1 MTQGERVKEIRK
13 SLEMTMEQ
21 FGSRLGVTKVAISRI
36 EKGERNL
43 TEQMSRAICREFNV
57 SEEWLKTGE
66 GEMYQ
71 QLSED
76 EEIAGIVSDLL
87 EEGKDNAFYGI
98 ILEIAKTYN
107 ELSPAS
113 QKVLTE
119 AAEKLAVDGIDAKVI
134 NIHTIKPLDEE
145 LIVKSA
151 KKTGKVVTAEEHSVI
166 GGLGSAVCDALC
178 KSYPVPVKKIGMQ
191 DTFGES
197 GSAAALVEKY
207 QLDGKGIYA
216 QVKEFMK

>member
-1 MTQGERVKEIRK
+1 MTQGERVKEVRK
-13 SLEMTMEQ
+13 SLNLTMEQ
-21 FGSRLGVTKVAISRI
+21 FGNKLGVTKVAISNI
-36 EKGERNL
+36 EKEKRNL
-43 TEQMSRAICREFNV
+43 TEQMSRAIFREFNV

-119 AAEKLAVDGIDAKVI
+119 AAEKLAD
-134 NIHTIKPLDEE
+134 NL
-145 LIVKSA
+145 A
-151 KKTGKVVTAEEHSVI
+151 KKKR
-166 GGLGSAVCDALC
+166 D
-178 KSYPVPVKKIGMQ
+178 
-191 DTFGES
+191 
-197 GSAAALVEKY
+197 
-207 QLDGKGIYA
+207 
-216 QVKEFMK
+216 

>member
-1 MTQGERVKEIRK
+1 MTQGERVKEVRK
-13 SLEMTMEQ
+13 SLNLTMEQ
-21 FGSRLGVTKVAISRI
+21 FGNKLGVTKVAISNI
-36 EKGERNL
+36 EKEKRNL

-119 AAEKLAVDGIDAKVI
+119 AAEKLADNLA
-134 NIHTIKPLDEE
+134 N
-145 LIVKSA
+145 
-151 KKTGKVVTAEEHSVI
+151 KKR
-166 GGLGSAVCDALC
+166 D
-178 KSYPVPVKKIGMQ
+178 
-191 DTFGES
+191 
-197 GSAAALVEKY
+197 
-207 QLDGKGIYA
+207 
-216 QVKEFMK
+216 

>member
-1 MTQGERVKEIRK
+1 MTQGERVKEVRK
-13 SLEMTMEQ
+13 SLNLTMEQ
-21 FGSRLGVTKVAISRI
+21 FGNKLGVTKVAISNI
-36 EKGERNL
+36 EKKKRNL

-119 AAEKLAVDGIDAKVI
+119 AAEKLAD
-134 NIHTIKPLDEE
+134 NL
-145 LIVKSA
+145 A
-151 KKTGKVVTAEEHSVI
+151 KKKR
-166 GGLGSAVCDALC
+166 D
-178 KSYPVPVKKIGMQ
+178 
-191 DTFGES
+191 
-197 GSAAALVEKY
+197 
-207 QLDGKGIYA
+207 
-216 QVKEFMK
+216 

>member
-1 MTQGERVKEIRK
+1 MTQGERVKEVRK
-13 SLEMTMEQ
+13 SLNLTMEQ
-21 FGSRLGVTKVAISRI
+21 FGNKLGVTKVAISNI
-36 EKGERNL
+36 EKEKRNL

-57 SEEWLKTGE
+57 REEWLKTGE

-119 AAEKLAVDGIDAKVI
+119 AAEKLAD
-134 NIHTIKPLDEE
+134 NL
-145 LIVKSA
+145 A
-151 KKTGKVVTAEEHSVI
+151 KKKR
-166 GGLGSAVCDALC
+166 D
-178 KSYPVPVKKIGMQ
+178 
-191 DTFGES
+191 
-197 GSAAALVEKY
+197 
-207 QLDGKGIYA
+207 
-216 QVKEFMK
+216 

>member
-1 MTQGERVKEIRK
+1 MTQGERVKEVRK
-13 SLEMTMEQ
+13 SLNLTMEQ
-21 FGSRLGVTKVAISRI
+21 FGNKLGVTKVAISNI
-36 EKGERNL
+36 EKEKRNL
-43 TEQMSRAICREFNV
+43 TEQMSRAICRGFNV

-119 AAEKLAVDGIDAKVI
+119 AAEKLAD
-134 NIHTIKPLDEE
+134 NL
-145 LIVKSA
+145 A
-151 KKTGKVVTAEEHSVI
+151 KKKR
-166 GGLGSAVCDALC
+166 D
-178 KSYPVPVKKIGMQ
+178 
-191 DTFGES
+191 
-197 GSAAALVEKY
+197 
-207 QLDGKGIYA
+207 
-216 QVKEFMK
+216 

>member
-1 MTQGERVKEIRK
+1 MTQGERVKEVRK
-13 SLEMTMEQ
+13 SLNLTMEQ
-21 FGSRLGVTKVAISRI
+21 FGNKRGVTKVAISNI
-36 EKGERNL
+36 EKEKRNL

-119 AAEKLAVDGIDAKVI
+119 AAEKLAD
-134 NIHTIKPLDEE
+134 NL
-145 LIVKSA
+145 A
-151 KKTGKVVTAEEHSVI
+151 KKKR
-166 GGLGSAVCDALC
+166 D
-178 KSYPVPVKKIGMQ
+178 
-191 DTFGES
+191 
-197 GSAAALVEKY
+197 
-207 QLDGKGIYA
+207 
-216 QVKEFMK
+216 

>member
-1 MTQGERVKEIRK
+1 MTQGERVKEVRK
-13 SLEMTMEQ
+13 SLNLTMEQ
-21 FGSRLGVTKVAISRI
+21 FGNKLGVTKVAISNI
-36 EKGERNL
+36 EKEKRNL

-98 ILEIAKTYN
+98 ILEIAKIYN

-119 AAEKLAVDGIDAKVI
+119 AAEKLAD
-134 NIHTIKPLDEE
+134 NL
-145 LIVKSA
+145 A
-151 KKTGKVVTAEEHSVI
+151 KKKR
-166 GGLGSAVCDALC
+166 D
-178 KSYPVPVKKIGMQ
+178 
-191 DTFGES
+191 
-197 GSAAALVEKY
+197 
-207 QLDGKGIYA
+207 
-216 QVKEFMK
+216 

>member
-1 MTQGERVKEIRK
+1 MTQGKRVKEVRK
-13 SLEMTMEQ
+13 SLNLTMEQ
-21 FGSRLGVTKVAISRI
+21 FGNKLGVTKVAISNI
-36 EKGERNL
+36 EKEKRNL

-119 AAEKLAVDGIDAKVI
+119 AAEKLAD
-134 NIHTIKPLDEE
+134 NL
-145 LIVKSA
+145 A
-151 KKTGKVVTAEEHSVI
+151 KKKR
-166 GGLGSAVCDALC
+166 D
-178 KSYPVPVKKIGMQ
+178 
-191 DTFGES
+191 
-197 GSAAALVEKY
+197 
-207 QLDGKGIYA
+207 
-216 QVKEFMK
+216 

>member
-43 TEQMSRAICREFNV
+43 TEQMSRAIYREFNV
-57 SEEWLKTGE
+57 SEEWLKTGD

-71 QLSED
+71 RLSED

-87 EEGKDNAFYGI
+87 EEGKDNAFYSV
-98 ILEIAKTYN
+98 ILEIVKTYS

-113 QKVLTE
+113 RKVLME
-119 AAEKLAVDGIDAKVI
+119 AAEKLAD
-134 NIHTIKPLDEE
+134 NL
-145 LIVKSA
+145 A
-151 KKTGKVVTAEEHSVI
+151 KKKR
-166 GGLGSAVCDALC
+166 D
-178 KSYPVPVKKIGMQ
+178 
-191 DTFGES
+191 
-197 GSAAALVEKY
+197 
-207 QLDGKGIYA
+207 
-216 QVKEFMK
+216 

>member
-1 MTQGERVKEIRK
+1 MEIYERIKELRK
-13 SLEMTMEQ
+13 KTLKMSQTA
-21 FGSRLGVTKVAISRI
+21 FGNRLGVNRDTINNI
-36 EKGERNL
+36 ELNRHKKP
-43 TEQMSRAICREFNV
+43 EQKLSLYKLICSEFNV

-119 AAEKLAVDGIDAKVI
+119 AAEKLAD
-134 NIHTIKPLDEE
+134 NL
-145 LIVKSA
+145 A
-151 KKTGKVVTAEEHSVI
+151 KKKR
-166 GGLGSAVCDALC
+166 D
-178 KSYPVPVKKIGMQ
+178 
-191 DTFGES
+191 
-197 GSAAALVEKY
+197 
-207 QLDGKGIYA
+207 
-216 QVKEFMK
+216 

>member
-1 MTQGERVKEIRK
+1 
-13 SLEMTMEQ
+13 
-21 FGSRLGVTKVAISRI
+21 
-36 EKGERNL
+36 
-43 TEQMSRAICREFNV
+43 MSRAICREFNV

-119 AAEKLAVDGIDAKVI
+119 AAEKLAD
-134 NIHTIKPLDEE
+134 NL
-145 LIVKSA
+145 A
-151 KKTGKVVTAEEHSVI
+151 KKKR
-166 GGLGSAVCDALC
+166 D
-178 KSYPVPVKKIGMQ
+178 
-191 DTFGES
+191 
-197 GSAAALVEKY
+197 
-207 QLDGKGIYA
+207 
-216 QVKEFMK
+216 

>member
-1 MTQGERVKEIRK
+1 MTQGERVKEVRK
-13 SLEMTMEQ
+13 SLNLTMEQ
-21 FGSRLGVTKVAISRI
+21 FGNKLGVTKVAISNI
-36 EKGERNL
+36 EKEKRNL

-87 EEGKDNAFYGI
+87 EEGKDIAFYGI

-119 AAEKLAVDGIDAKVI
+119 AAEKLAD
-134 NIHTIKPLDEE
+134 NL
-145 LIVKSA
+145 A
-151 KKTGKVVTAEEHSVI
+151 KKKR
-166 GGLGSAVCDALC
+166 D
-178 KSYPVPVKKIGMQ
+178 
-191 DTFGES
+191 
-197 GSAAALVEKY
+197 
-207 QLDGKGIYA
+207 
-216 QVKEFMK
+216 

>member
-1 MTQGERVKEIRK
+1 MTQGERVKEVRK
-13 SLEMTMEQ
+13 SLNLTMEQ
-21 FGSRLGVTKVAISRI
+21 FGNKLGVTKVAISNI
-36 EKGERNL
+36 EKEKRNL

-119 AAEKLAVDGIDAKVI
+119 AAEKLADS
-134 NIHTIKPLDEE
+134 
-145 LIVKSA
+145 SA
-151 KKTGKVVTAEEHSVI
+151 KKKR
-166 GGLGSAVCDALC
+166 D
-178 KSYPVPVKKIGMQ
+178 
-191 DTFGES
+191 
-197 GSAAALVEKY
+197 
-207 QLDGKGIYA
+207 
-216 QVKEFMK
+216 

>member
-43 TEQMSRAICREFNV
+43 TEQMSRVICREFNV
-57 SEEWLKTGE
+57 SEEWLKTGD

-87 EEGKDNAFYGI
+87 EEGKDNAFYSV
-98 ILEIAKTYN
+98 ILEIVKTYN

-113 QKVLTE
+113 QKVLME
-119 AAEKLAVDGIDAKVI
+119 AAEKLAD
-134 NIHTIKPLDEE
+134 NL
-145 LIVKSA
+145 A
-151 KKTGKVVTAEEHSVI
+151 KKKR
-166 GGLGSAVCDALC
+166 D
-178 KSYPVPVKKIGMQ
+178 
-191 DTFGES
+191 
-197 GSAAALVEKY
+197 
-207 QLDGKGIYA
+207 
-216 QVKEFMK
+216 

>member
-1 MTQGERVKEIRK
+1 MTQGERVKEVRK
-13 SLEMTMEQ
+13 SLNLTMEQ
-21 FGSRLGVTKVAISRI
+21 FGNKLGVTKVAISNI
-36 EKGERNL
+36 EKEKRNL

-107 ELSPAS
+107 EPSPAS

-119 AAEKLAVDGIDAKVI
+119 AAEKLAD
-134 NIHTIKPLDEE
+134 NL
-145 LIVKSA
+145 A
-151 KKTGKVVTAEEHSVI
+151 KKKR
-166 GGLGSAVCDALC
+166 D
-178 KSYPVPVKKIGMQ
+178 
-191 DTFGES
+191 
-197 GSAAALVEKY
+197 
-207 QLDGKGIYA
+207 
-216 QVKEFMK
+216 

>member
-57 SEEWLKTGE
+57 SEEWLKTGD

-87 EEGKDNAFYGI
+87 EEGKDNAFYSI
-98 ILEIAKTYN
+98 ILEIVKTYS
-107 ELSPAS
+107 EISPAS
-113 QKVLTE
+113 QKVLME
-119 AAEKLAVDGIDAKVI
+119 AAEKLAD
-134 NIHTIKPLDEE
+134 NL
-145 LIVKSA
+145 A
-151 KKTGKVVTAEEHSVI
+151 KKKR
-166 GGLGSAVCDALC
+166 D
-178 KSYPVPVKKIGMQ
+178 
-191 DTFGES
+191 
-197 GSAAALVEKY
+197 
-207 QLDGKGIYA
+207 
-216 QVKEFMK
+216 